1 MKFSSIF
8 KALLQHLAANRQ
20 YRHDLN
26 ALSGL
31 NDHMLKDIGL
41 RRFENEIVSAFPTF
55 DEKAKVKD
63 RVLGDIERA
72 AGRRKVADV
81 TRAAEA
87 LPGVESL
94 ANKTVICRYCGE
106 RVA

>member
-8 KALLQHLAANRQ
+8 KALLQRLAVERQ
-20 YRHDLN
+20 YRHDLK

-41 RRFENEIVSAFPTF
+41 RRTENEIVSAFPTF
-55 DEKAKVKD
+55 DEKARMKD

-72 AGRRKVADV
+72 KAHRKTADI
-81 TRAAEA
+81 TRAVEA

-94 ANKTVICRYCGE
+94 TNKTVICRYCGE
-106 RVA
+106 QLA